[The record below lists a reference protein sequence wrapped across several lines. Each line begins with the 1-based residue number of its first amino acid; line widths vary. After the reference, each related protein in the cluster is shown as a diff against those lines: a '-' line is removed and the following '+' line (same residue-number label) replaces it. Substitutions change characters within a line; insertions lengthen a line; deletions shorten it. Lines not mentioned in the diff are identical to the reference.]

1 MLHDG
6 DGGRAC
12 GFYDCGDLL
21 DISGQHHNLR
31 YDLKDRSVLFVNHDV
46 FLFDQNVVIADDCAQ
61 LVY

>member
-31 YDLKDRSVLFVNHDV
+31 HDVKHRAVLFLDDDV
-46 FLFDQNVVIADDCAQ
+46 LFFV
-61 LVY
+61 